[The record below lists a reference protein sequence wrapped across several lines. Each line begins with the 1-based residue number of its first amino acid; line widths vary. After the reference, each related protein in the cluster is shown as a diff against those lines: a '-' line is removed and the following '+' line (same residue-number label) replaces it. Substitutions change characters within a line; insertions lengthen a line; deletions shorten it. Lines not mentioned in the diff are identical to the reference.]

1 MRLLFLCVVTCAA
14 AVAGGCAQ
22 YAPPKVDEKTGT
34 YSAIASVA
42 PGDIQ
47 KRETDVDLRKFRF
60 VFLITRTNVYP
71 ARFEFFTRAALA
83 RVGFKNVL
91 NQDEVVSLVTTNP
104 ELSSIKSLS
113 DPLAL
118 RQLSELAGPIM
129 LVYVKSATDGNVRRY
144 VTVQVV
150 DLSDGRT
157 VLQLHHNPMIWADVD
172 SEAHYPVLNEF
183 KKWVDECDAKKQG
196 G

>member
-1 MRLLFLCVVTCAA
+1 MRFLLPLVLACTCVL
-14 AVAGGCAQ
+14 GGCAH
-22 YAPPKVDEKTGT
+22 YAPPKLDEKTGMYAAT
-34 YSAIASVA
+34 ASIA

-47 KRETDVDLRKFRF
+47 KRETDVDLSKFRF
-60 VFLITRTNVYP
+60 VFLVAQTNVYP

-91 NQDEVVSLVTTNP
+91 NQEEVVSLITSTP
-104 ELSSIKSLS
+104 ELSSIKSVS

-118 RQLSELAGPIM
+118 RQLSDLVGPSL
-129 LVYVKSATDGNVRRY
+129 LVQVKSIWDGDVRRY
-144 VTVQVV
+144 VTVNVV

-157 VLQLHHNPMIWADVD
+157 LLQLHHEKLIWMDVD

-183 KKWVDECDAKKQG
+183 KKWVDQCSANREKS
-196 G
+196 